1 MIVIAAALLLAG
13 SDVDL
18 RHSFVS
24 CLKSASAEALRQK
37 VAADGFV
44 DFARTTCAGTEQTFK
59 ASLVNANVQHGMSRK
74 ESDSDARQQLSDYYA
89 EWKDKYAADAP
100 APAATAAAAAGAP
113 KPEVPAPTPAS
124 VSTDPK

>member
-24 CLKSASAEALRQK
+24 CLKSASTQASRQK
-37 VAADGFV
+37 IALDGFV
-44 DFARTTCAGTEQTFK
+44 DFARTTCAGTEEPFK

-74 ESDSDARQQLSDYYA
+74 ESASDASQQLNDYYK
-89 EWKDKYAADAP
+89 EWSDKYSADAP
-100 APAATAAAAAGAP
+100 PAAAASAKPVAP
-113 KPEVPAPTPAS
+113 PPTPAS
-124 VSTDPK
+124 APTEPK